1 LKSIDDHQQWDY
13 THLTQ
18 GQPALKNKAAF
29 RTKIHKQKKWPCL
42 DALPLAQNYIT
53 TASCRLRPTT
63 LVIRTSR
70 RWEAE
75 GVEEEAKV

>member
-1 LKSIDDHQQWDY
+1 MPPLEQKF
-13 THLTQ
+13 TNRRN
-18 GQPALKNKAAF
+18 GQ
-29 RTKIHKQKKWPCL
+29 CL

-53 TASCRLRPTT
+53 TASCRLHPTT
-63 LVIRTSR
+63 LVIWTSR